1 MTAKKKQEVVAT
13 SVFLVE
19 GLTMKKDLLWRLKL
33 TLKTTLPESF
43 REYGVRLSLNEE
55 PYETRIG
62 DIERRKAD
70 VQAEN
75 QLFGAEKKK
84 QLKGFDE
91 QVAEVERELEEARAD
106 SPVIEFDATIEQLAY
121 KDGDTVVVMMI
132 PAAAISDLNDNRR
145 KLSGYKVEL
154 MRE

>member
-13 SVFLVE
+13 SVFAHEQTTL
-19 GLTMKKDLLWRLKL
+19 KKDRLWRMKL
-33 TLKTTLPESF
+33 TLKTTLPETF

-55 PYETRIG
+55 PYETRIA

-70 VQAEN
+70 VSAEN

-84 QLKGFDE
+84 QLAGFDQ
-91 QVAEVERELEEARAD
+91 QVKDVEAELEDAREAA
-106 SPVIEFDATIEQLAY
+106 PEIEFDATIEQLAY

-132 PAAAISDLNDNRR
+132 PATAIPAINEQRLN
-145 KLSGYKVEL
+145 LSNYKIEL
-154 MRE
+154 LRD

>member
-1 MTAKKKQEVVAT
+1 MTKAKQEVVAT
-13 SVFLVE
+13 SVFILE
-19 GLTMKKDLLWRLKL
+19 ELKMKKDLLWRAKL
-33 TLKTTLPESF
+33 TLKTQLPESF

-55 PYETRIG
+55 PYETRIS
-62 DIERRKAD
+62 DIARRKAD
-70 VQAEN
+70 VTAEN

-91 QVAEVERELEEARAD
+91 QVKEVERELEEARAD
-106 SPVIEFDATIEQLAY
+106 SPVIEFDCTLEQLTY

-132 PAAAISDLNDNRR
+132 PAAAIGEFNDNRR